1 MRQEIKDIIEGLIM
15 RVRRSFSKEFKKEV
29 IESIVSGQAT
39 AVELAREHSISPMTV
54 SKWKKDYRS
63 GKFFE
68 NTNEST
74 TRLEIRVRELEK
86 LVGELT
92 MENRLLKKFRD
103 FATKEKKEDLSIVT
117 SRNWD
122 KKGCKLVEIC
132 RSTYY
137 YKSKKDKEVYLD
149 IADRI
154 NDIALEYPYYGYRR
168 VTAALRRQGMVVNH
182 KKVLKMMR
190 KMSI

>member
-103 FATKEKKEDLSIVT
+103 FATKEKKRGLINCYIKKLGQEGVQASGNMPLNLLLQV
-117 SRNWD
+117 
-122 KKGCKLVEIC
+122 KKG
-132 RSTYY
+132 
-137 YKSKKDKEVYLD
+137 
-149 IADRI
+149 
-154 NDIALEYPYYGYRR
+154 
-168 VTAALRRQGMVVNH
+168 
-182 KKVLKMMR
+182 
-190 KMSI
+190 